1 MAIEGSFDWE
11 TNAITA
17 YTGDT
22 ITVNAV
28 TDLANAPA
36 FTVSDPTVLTA
47 TPNQNGSS
55 WTIKLLSA
63 GTATITIDTTDVQ
76 SSISVLTV
84 AVTDGHYL
92 NQRGL
97 ARVWNKIKA
106 LLSGFVTADDGT
118 TTEPVTATVST
129 AMIQDG
135 AVTPAKTS
143 FSGYDTSETVVGT
156 FNNSTLYR
164 RSYAVAA
171 GPQPGADAQISIASD
186 IAMAV
191 KVEGYLSNGGIVFS
205 LPSPR
210 ITLANTIAVYVDIIN
225 KRIILEA
232 GSDCS
237 GYSGYVTLY
246 YIKS

>member
-1 MAIEGSFDWE
+1 MEGSFDWD
-11 TNAITA
+11 TNTAKA
-17 YTGDT
+17 YTNDT
-22 ITVNAV
+22 ITVNAI
-28 TDLANAPA
+28 TDLAAAPA
-36 FTVSDPTVLTA
+36 FTVSDPTVLSA
-47 TPNQNGSS
+47 TPNTTGSA
-55 WTIKLLSA
+55 WTISGKSA
-63 GTATITIDTTDVQ
+63 GTATITIDTTNVQ
-76 SSISVLTV
+76 SSINTLTV
-84 AVTDGHYL
+84 TVADGHYL

-97 ARVWNKIKA
+97 ARVWNKIKT
-106 LLSGFVTADDGT
+106 LLSGFVTADDGV

-143 FSGYDTSETVVGT
+143 FSGYDTDETAVGM

-171 GPQPGADAQISIASD
+171 GPQPGVDAQISIASD

-191 KVEGYLSNGGIVFS
+191 KVEGYLSNGDIVFP

-210 ITLANTIAVYVDIIN
+210 ITLANTIAAYVDIIN
-225 KRIILEA
+225 KRIVLEA
-232 GSDCS
+232 GSDRS